1 MISFFKSKEKEEY
14 TIIIGCGRLGAKIAN
29 TMSNNEENVLVIDKS
44 ESSYKRLSSEFGGIN
59 IFGDGMDIATL
70 KEAEIEKASVLVA
83 VTDDDNT
90 NIMVAQIAKTIFNVP
105 RVIAR
110 LYDPEKACVFEGQ
123 NIDIVCPAML
133 SADNIYNILDNPKT
147 EEGVR

>member
-1 MISFFKSKEKEEY
+1 MMNFFKSKEKEEY
-14 TIIIGCGRLGAKIAN
+14 TIIIGCGRLGSKIAN
-29 TMSNNEENVLVIDKS
+29 AMSDNEENVLVIDKN
-44 ESSYKRLSSEFGGIN
+44 ESSGKRLSSDFGGIN
-59 IFGDGMDIATL
+59 LFGDGMDIATL
-70 KEAEIEKASVLVA
+70 QEAEIENASVVVA

-90 NIMVAQIAKTIFNVP
+90 NIMVAQIAKTIFKVP

-110 LYDPEKACVFEGQ
+110 LYDPEKACVFQGQ

-133 SADNIYNILDNPKT
+133 SADNIYSILDNPKT